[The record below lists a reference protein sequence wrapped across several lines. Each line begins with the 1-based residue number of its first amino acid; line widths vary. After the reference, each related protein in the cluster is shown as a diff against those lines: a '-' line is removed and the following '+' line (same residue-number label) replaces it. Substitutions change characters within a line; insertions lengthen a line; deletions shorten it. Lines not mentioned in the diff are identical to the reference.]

1 MSSLP
6 KKKDPSITFLNK
18 FGYNVI
24 RLPRTGIEPM
34 DVIGHAGEGKGATTE
49 RLGSLDSL
57 WTSTAAAK
65 PIVYGPHASAAVNG
79 LKSDGLE
86 LSFGLSILANALAAF
101 GASVPSLD
109 ASFKTAR
116 SIQFSYTNVTS
127 TSVDAGEVGN
137 YLVEGSLRV
146 SNPVVQSYFF
156 GADALAYLIVEV
168 LKSDAVTVSATDS
181 NGVDVD
187 LHIPA
192 LEGVL
197 GSKIGVKPASS
208 SSSGVTFTGAAPL
221 TFGFKVMQ
229 LNRVGASGL
238 APVFVAASGD
248 LAFAVPGIGVSSEDD
263 AGGSPVFDTGD
274 FDCRIDI

>member
-1 MSSLP
+1 MASP

-24 RLPRTGIEPM
+24 KLPRTGIEPM
-34 DVIGHAGEGKGATTE
+34 DVIGHAATTE

-57 WTSTAAAK
+57 WTSTAASK
-65 PIVYGPHASAAVNG
+65 PPVAGPHSSAAVNG

-109 ASFKTAR
+109 ASFKTAH

-127 TSVDAGEVGN
+127 TSVDPGEVGN
-137 YLVEGSLRV
+137 YLTEGSLRTT
-146 SNPVVQSYFF
+146 NPVVQTYFF
-156 GADALAYLIVEV
+156 GPNAAAYLIVEV
-168 LKSDAVTVSATDS
+168 LKSDSVTVSATDS
-181 NGVDVD
+181 NGVEVD
-187 LHIPA
+187 LKVPA
-192 LEGVL
+192 LEGLL
-197 GSKIGVKPASS
+197 GAKVGVKPSNSS
-208 SSSGVTFTGAAPL
+208 TSGVTFTGPAAL

-229 LNRVGASGL
+229 LNRQGDAGL

-248 LAFAVPGIGVSSEDD
+248 LAFAVPGFGPPPGSEEDTPQN
-263 AGGSPVFDTGD
+263 PVFDTGAY
-274 FDCRIDI
+274 DCRIDI